1 MATHEDRL
9 PDSHR
14 RVGGTALN
22 LRVVVVD
29 DEAIARRRITR
40 LLQSE
45 SGVTVV
51 AECSDVDTAVETILS
66 EAPDLVFLDIQLPE
80 RDGFGVIEAV
90 GADRMPA
97 VIFVTAHDQY
107 AIRAFEVHALD
118 FLLKPFS
125 PERFQESLQ
134 RAATR
139 LSRNGSENSRNL
151 AALLDSVRAEQNK
164 LERLILG
171 SREGYLQRL
180 LVKAHNRMIFVRS
193 SDVTWFEAEG
203 NYVRVHVGRE
213 SYVVRDTMNNLETK
227 LDPAQFLRI
236 HRSTIVNIDHVKE
249 MHMWFAGDY
258 MVVLQDGTELK
269 LSRGYREK
277 MEERLK

>member
-1 MATHEDRL
+1 MATPENRL
-9 PDSHR
+9 PDGPR
-14 RVGGTALN
+14 RAGETALN

-45 SGVTVV
+45 PGVTVV
-51 AECSDVDTAVETILS
+51 AECADVDAAVETIRN

-90 GADRMPA
+90 GAEHMPA

-118 FLLKPFS
+118 YLLKPFS
-125 PERFQESLQ
+125 PERFRESLQ
-134 RAATR
+134 RATSR
-139 LSRNGSENSRNL
+139 LSRAEAEHGRNL
-151 AALLDSVRAEQNK
+151 ADLLDSVRAEQSK

-227 LDPAQFLRI
+227 LDPSQFLRI

-258 MVVLQDGTELK
+258 IVVLQDGTELK